1 MADIQIHRAHAFGLT
16 RARAIALSWA
26 EELEERYGMDCT
38 IHEGDD
44 SDTVTF
50 VRDGVNGSLE
60 VAGDSF
66 ELQVRLGFL
75 LSAFR
80 KQIETEVAR
89 VLDALLAKEAGA
101 VTKTRVK
108 TTSKL
113 DALASQLGGGGKRG
127 KAKAAD
133 DASDKGGAAKPAKAG
148 KADGAGNADKGAKPA
163 KLAKP
168 AKG

>member
-1 MADIQIHRAHAFGLT
+1 MADIHVHRAHAFGLT

-26 EELEERYGMDCT
+26 EELEERYAMDCT

-60 VAGDSF
+60 VRGDSF
-66 ELQVRLGFL
+66 ELQARLGFL

-80 KQIETEVAR
+80 KQIENEVGR
-89 VLDALLAKEAGA
+89 VLDALLAKEAGVA
-101 VTKTRVK
+101 TKSKVK

-113 DALASQLGGGGKRG
+113 EALAGKSLKTGKTGKTG
-127 KAKAAD
+127 KAGKT
-133 DASDKGGAAKPAKAG
+133 GKPAKR
-148 KADGAGNADKGAKPA
+148 
-163 KLAKP
+163 
-168 AKG
+168 

>member
-1 MADIQIHRAHAFGLT
+1 MADIHVHRTHAFGLT

-26 EELEERYGMDCT
+26 EELEERYAMDCT

-60 VAGDSF
+60 VRGDSF
-66 ELQVRLGFL
+66 ELQARLGFL

-80 KQIETEVAR
+80 TQIENEVGR
-89 VLDALLAKEAGA
+89 VLDALLAKESGA
-101 VTKTRVK
+101 STRSKVK

-113 DALASQLGGGGKRG
+113 EALKSSSPKSAKIEKDGKSG
-127 KAKAAD
+127 
-133 DASDKGGAAKPAKAG
+133 KAG
-148 KADGAGNADKGAKPA
+148 KSAKR
-163 KLAKP
+163 
-168 AKG
+168 